1 MDYAYT
7 LQGWLKGV
15 NGIIQTAATDMGQDG
30 LSTNATR
37 KWVGRDQYGYVLNYY
52 NNDYKAAGTTSFD
65 PDVTAVTKSAYY
77 NSAQELFN
85 GNIRSMTVAIKQFGN
100 AQGYAYGYDQLNR
113 IRKLDTWNS
122 ITAGAAPSAWTIKTN
137 YQERVTYDP
146 NGNIKTYTR
155 NQQAG
160 TLMDNL
166 TYSYYAGTNRLQRV
180 NDAVAANVAT
190 TDIDDQLIGTNG
202 GNNYLYDGSGNLVKD
217 TSEALTVTWSPYGK
231 VLSAVRKRTV
241 APAVDIQTLYGYDPM
256 QNRVLKTYI
265 NGTDT
270 TKTYYIRDAQ
280 GNTMSVYTRRK
291 DTLVW
296 AELHLYGSSRL
307 GTYEPNQR
315 LTPSVDSSKKWQ
327 LRDGQK
333 RYELTNHLG
342 NVLVTINDRKQGFQ
356 FAAGAYAYFEAV
368 VIQATDYYPFGLE
381 MPGRT
386 FQAANTTA
394 FRYGFN
400 GQEKDL
406 EIGSA
411 YYTAE
416 FWEYDTRIGRRWNVD
431 PEWKK
436 FASLSPYAVN
446 LDNPV
451 AYTDP
456 KGDCPNCIS
465 GFIIA
470 GLLDISFQ
478 VGEHMIKGDNLKSA
492 LRKVDWIQVG
502 TSATVG
508 GIMGAFTGGFDKL
521 GKAIG
526 DPTKR
531 KVLLFVAENAIE
543 ALFDYGISKGLDV
556 SGARSKIYGMLGY
569 QDIGDTQVEKKAR
582 DAVENQLKDKYP
594 NAEILE
600 EVYGKFKGGGGT
612 YFDFLVLDRKSG
624 EILEAA
630 ESKTAKS
637 TMSNPQKKY
646 YEAGM
651 EVTLSGKNAKAYDIE
666 GKKVNPRKV
675 QSNIYRVDV
684 NRFTGTSKSVNKIFS
699 KFLKRA

>member
-1 MDYAYT
+1 MVGNVRTVVQQIRELKGINHEFKRTDYEYDQLSGKVNAVFYQRDSTDQFSHRYDYDADNRLVKVYTSRVQAQYFRSKPQSIWWQEEATYDYYKHGPLARSELGERRVQGVDYAYT

-15 NGIIQTAATDMGQDG
+15 NGIVQTAATDMGQDG
-30 LSTNATR
+30 LSTNALR
-37 KWVGRDQYGYVLNYY
+37 KGVALDQYGYVLNYY
-52 NNDYKAAGTTSFD
+52 NNDYKAAGTTTFD
-65 PDVTAVTKSAYY
+65 PDVTALTKSAYY
-77 NSAQELFN
+77 ASAQELFN

-231 VLSAVRKRTV
+231 VLSAVRKQTV

-315 LTPSVDSSKKWQ
+315 LTPSVDTTKKWQ

-342 NVLVTINDRKQGFQ
+342 NVLVTVNDRKQGFG
-356 FAAGAYAYFEAV
+356 FTAGSYTFFEAV
-368 VIQATDYYPFGLE
+368 VIQATDYFPFGLE

-394 FRYGFN
+394 YRFGFN
-400 GQEKDL
+400 GKENDNEIKGTGNQQDYGERIYDSRLGRFLSEDPLSRMYPFYSPYQFAGNSPIYATDIDGREQDPAIMDLSMHRTHPVLSAQSLLQEAVNQYTVTIMQKVHRLQGYVRKNPL
-406 EIGSA
+406 EYSDVNF
-411 YYTAE
+411 YYLKVEHAE
-416 FWEYDTRIGRRWNVD
+416 QTRIFRTNYGPLTFCSD
-431 PEWKK
+431 
-436 FASLSPYAVN
+436 
-446 LDNPV
+446 
-451 AYTDP
+451 
-456 KGDCPNCIS
+456 G
-465 GFIIA
+465 
-470 GLLDISFQ
+470 
-478 VGEHMIKGDNLKSA
+478 VGPSHGSI
-492 LRKVDWIQVG
+492 
-502 TSATVG
+502 
-508 GIMGAFTGGFDKL
+508 
-521 GKAIG
+521 
-526 DPTKR
+526 
-531 KVLLFVAENAIE
+531 
-543 ALFDYGISKGLDV
+543 
-556 SGARSKIYGMLGY
+556 
-569 QDIGDTQVEKKAR
+569 
-582 DAVENQLKDKYP
+582 
-594 NAEILE
+594 
-600 EVYGKFKGGGGT
+600 
-612 YFDFLVLDRKSG
+612 
-624 EILEAA
+624 
-630 ESKTAKS
+630 
-637 TMSNPQKKY
+637 
-646 YEAGM
+646 
-651 EVTLSGKNAKAYDIE
+651 
-666 GKKVNPRKV
+666 
-675 QSNIYRVDV
+675 
-684 NRFTGTSKSVNKIFS
+684 
-699 KFLKRA
+699 